1 MMEKDF
7 IIIIILIYLL
17 KRQYLFKTQISSG
30 GIIPKCKTTL
40 KMSLVNVTLL
50 WSRGE

>member
-17 KRQYLFKTQISSG
+17 KLQYLFKTQILPV
-30 GIIPKCKTTL
+30 GII
-40 KMSLVNVTLL
+40 M
-50 WSRGE
+50 